1 MSSDTTVMSAVKIPP
16 TQHNTNAV
24 IISHQP
30 ERCLLNKH
38 RTLHT
43 IRCLKFTQLW
53 LVFTYSLSLLSYT
66 VLFTLPMETDQDANA
81 NMLTNIYKKG
91 IRVPLSC
98 LHQSQRH
105 TNNELLLSFMSLLLP
120 YNSHITSIQ
129 VSQPACA
136 GLTSPETQLFAHP

>member
-1 MSSDTTVMSAVKIPP
+1 
-16 TQHNTNAV
+16 
-24 IISHQP
+24 
-30 ERCLLNKH
+30 
-38 RTLHT
+38 
-43 IRCLKFTQLW
+43 
-53 LVFTYSLSLLSYT
+53 
-66 VLFTLPMETDQDANA
+66 METDQDANA